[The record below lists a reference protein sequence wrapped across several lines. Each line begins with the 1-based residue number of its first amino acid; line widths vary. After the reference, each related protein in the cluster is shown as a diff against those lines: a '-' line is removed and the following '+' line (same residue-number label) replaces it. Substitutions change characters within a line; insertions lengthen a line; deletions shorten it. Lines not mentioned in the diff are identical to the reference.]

1 MSDGS
6 REAPPVGEPAAE
18 QTTPAAVHDQLLD
31 HEYDGIR
38 EYDNPLPRWWV
49 WMWAGSF
56 VFSIGYFFHYHISG
70 NGQSVAAAYEADVRE
85 ARENEAKANLAQ
97 PVSEESLGKLM
108 SDAALMNDAQPLFTL
123 RCAPCHGDKAQ
134 GVIGP
139 NLTDTAWIHGSG
151 SLTDIFGVISEGV
164 LAKGMPAWGRQ
175 LSPIELRKLA
185 AFVGT
190 QRGKSLPGKAPE
202 GVVHQL

>member
-1 MSDGS
+1 MSDANPPPSGVNDQT
-6 REAPPVGEPAAE
+6 APASA
-18 QTTPAAVHDQLLD
+18 QDQLLD

-49 WMWAGSF
+49 WMWAGSA
-56 VFSIGYFFHYHISG
+56 VFSVAYFFHYHVSG
-70 NGQSVAAAYEADVRE
+70 NGQSVAAAYEADMQE
-85 ARENEAKANLAQ
+85 ARENEAKASLAE

-108 SDAALMNDAQPLFTL
+108 SDSALMADAKALFGL

-139 NLTDTAWIHGSG
+139 NLTDNAWIHGSG
-151 SLTDIFGVISEGV
+151 SLSDIFTVISEGV
-164 LAKGMPAWGRQ
+164 LAKGMPAWNRQ
-175 LSPIELRKLA
+175 LSPIEVRKLA

-190 QRGKSLPGKAPE
+190 TRGSAVPGKPPE
-202 GVVHQL
+202 GNVSPGH